1 MRIEAI
7 TDEPQKL
14 VNAINKAIEDGD
26 LKTWTKLVSNND
38 ETLYSHTPEQWNEK
52 AMPIVHIH
60 EDKVKFIMTWWTNNE
75 EPPEATKGY
84 ILGRFTEVLLVH
96 FKNHFTHLETFV
108 K

>member
-14 VNAINKAIEDGD
+14 VNAINKAIKDGD
-26 LKTWTKLVSNND
+26 LKTWSKLVSKND

-60 EDKVKFIMTWWTNNE
+60 EDKFKFSMTWLAKNE
-75 EPPEATKGY
+75 EPAEATKGY
-84 ILGRFTEVLLVH
+84 ILGRFTEVLMVH
-96 FKNHFTHLETFV
+96 FKNHFTHLETFA
-108 K
+108 

>member
-14 VNAINKAIEDGD
+14 VNAINKAIKDGD

-38 ETLYSHTPEQWNEK
+38 KTLYSHTPEQWNEK
-52 AMPIVHIH
+52 AMPIVDIH
-60 EDKVKFIMTWWTNNE
+60 EDKVKFSMTWWTENE
-75 EPPEATKGY
+75 EPTEATKGY
-84 ILGRFTEVLLVH
+84 ILGRFTEVLMVH

-108 K
+108 